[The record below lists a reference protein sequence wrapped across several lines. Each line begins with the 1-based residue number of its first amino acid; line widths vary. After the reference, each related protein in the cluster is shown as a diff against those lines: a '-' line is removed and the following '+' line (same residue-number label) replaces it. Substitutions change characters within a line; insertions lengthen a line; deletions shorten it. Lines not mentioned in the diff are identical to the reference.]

1 MHARSLFA
9 PDNVA
14 RAGRAKLNGLLA
26 LGLEDDIAH
35 LKTRFIRRAIRCDRF
50 DAKPARVLV
59 NNNRNA
65 DADVGVVHG
74 LLVGLVF
81 RGAQIVAPT
90 VARCCDHCAGRRV
103 GERFLVVV
111 VDKEPVQIRG
121 NFARLIRDGHGLKLL
136 VNLRGGHAGRRH
148 PRNPQNR
155 RKREHAQH
163 TKQNLLRF
171 FHKPSRFEEYI
182 PVKICPT
189 ARAWAVGAEK
199 ARFSLRHGHV
209 VHRVHVRAVVV
220 DREV

>member
-14 RAGRAKLNGLLA
+14 RAGRAELNGLLS

-35 LKTRFIRRAIRCDRF
+35 LKACFIRGAVRCDRF
-50 DAKPARVLV
+50 DAKPARILID
-59 NNNRNA
+59 NDRNA
-65 DADVGVVHG
+65 DADVGIAHG
-74 LLVGLVF
+74 LLVALIFG
-81 RGAQIVAPT
+81 RIQIVAPA
-90 VARCCDHCAGRRV
+90 VARRRDHCAGRRV

-111 VDKEPVQIRG
+111 VNEEFLQIRG

-189 ARAWAVGAEK
+189 ARIRAVGAEK